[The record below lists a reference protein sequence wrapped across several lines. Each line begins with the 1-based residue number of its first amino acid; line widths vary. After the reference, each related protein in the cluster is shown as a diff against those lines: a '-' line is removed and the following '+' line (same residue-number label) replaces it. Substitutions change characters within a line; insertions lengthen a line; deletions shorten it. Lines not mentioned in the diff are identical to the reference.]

1 MHEKRVRARRPRFC
15 TRWWACVAPGGK
27 KWGTACHEQPGSWA
41 DDPRSCFFRAQ
52 LPARKQRAAAI
63 VYRLPANCGKVIA
76 RTWRAGELDMPR
88 PMTTSPG
95 VPLFHPFFVG
105 MGGAL
110 LIAAAFTDAMY
121 VSNSLMQWANFSAW
135 LIAAGLVLAL
145 LATIMLLIDG
155 LFGRAG
161 RIRLP
166 DLVLLRS
173 CRCSMSS
180 YTHAMH
186 GHRSCHPGSSCR
198 GWPQSCC

>member
-1 MHEKRVRARRPRFC
+1 
-15 TRWWACVAPGGK
+15 
-27 KWGTACHEQPGSWA
+27 
-41 DDPRSCFFRAQ
+41 
-52 LPARKQRAAAI
+52 
-63 VYRLPANCGKVIA
+63 
-76 RTWRAGELDMPR
+76 MPR

-95 VPLFHPFFVG
+95 MPLFHPFFVG

-166 DLVLLRS
+166 DLVLLGAAAILSLFNVFVHTRDAWTS
-173 CRCSMSS
+173 VMPSGIVL
-180 YTHAMH
+180 AWLVAVLLLIA
-186 GHRSCHPGSSCR
+186 GLR
-198 GWPQSCC
+198 GWRVTEIRAIRTRGTV